1 MKKFLDVD
9 GITICVDDT
18 EKGDR
23 AILLIHGL
31 TSSKEGMYAVRD
43 MLKDEYRVITVD
55 TRGHGEST
63 RPKEYYLDDH
73 GRDVHEII
81 RQIDL
86 EKVDILGFSMGS
98 YIALKAAEMECGDI
112 DHLILVCTKAKGT
125 TSSIARI
132 LKEENLD
139 ITQLSQ
145 DELMQI
151 ILKASVSPKTFEK
164 IRRGESDI
172 LEMFSADDSS
182 ELSQEEKASEDA
194 SIANFDNLKDCGNV
208 TCKTLVIGAEY
219 DGINPPDLGREVAGA
234 IDGAQF
240 ELIGNAGHFVIFEN
254 PDEFSKLVKNF
265 LES

>member
-1 MKKFLDVD
+1 MKKFLDVN
-9 GITICVDDT
+9 GITMCVDDT

-31 TSSKEGMYAVRD
+31 TSSKEGMYTVRD
-43 MLKDEYRVITVD
+43 MLKDEYRVITID

-63 RPKEYYLDDH
+63 RPSQYNLDDH
-73 GRDVHEII
+73 GKDLHEII
-81 RQIDL
+81 RQLDL
-86 EKVDILGFSMGS
+86 KKADVLGYSMGS

-112 DHLILVCTKAKGT
+112 DHLILICTKAKGT

-151 ILKASVSPKTFEK
+151 ILKASVSPENFEK

-172 LEMFSADDSS
+172 LEMFSGDDSS
-182 ELSQEEKASEDA
+182 ELSEDEKASEDA
-194 SIANFDNLKDCGNV
+194 SIANFDNSKDFKKV

-219 DGINPPDLGREVAGA
+219 DGINPPDLGREVADA
-234 IDGAQF
+234 IDSAQF
-240 ELIGNAGHFVIFEN
+240 ELIDNAGHLVFFEK
-254 PDEFSKLVKNF
+254 PEEFSKLVKDF